1 MLLRTGA
8 GVAVDS
14 TVAAAF
20 VVLPVLPELLEL
32 SEAGAEVG
40 SGDGS
45 SVGAAVGSE
54 VGSLVGAAVGSE
66 VGSLVGSAD
75 GSASPGV
82 AGVGSAEGSVDGSAE
97 GSAVTEGSLSPG
109 VLSAKAYE
117 TAFEVPPPR
126 IT

>member
-1 MLLRTGA
+1 MKSNVFSTYSVLLRTGA

-20 VVLPVLPELLEL
+20 VVLPELLEL

-54 VGSLVGAAVGSE
+54 VGSLVGSV
-66 VGSLVGSAD
+66 D
-75 GSASPGV
+75 GSASPEV

-117 TAFEVPPPR
+117 TAFEVPP
-126 IT
+126 T

>member
-20 VVLPVLPELLEL
+20 VVLPELLEL
-32 SEAGAEVG
+32 SEAGAE
-40 SGDGS
+40 
-45 SVGAAVGSE
+45 
-54 VGSLVGAAVGSE
+54 VGAAVGSE
-66 VGSLVGSAD
+66 VGSLVGSVD

-117 TAFEVPPPR
+117 TAFEVPP
-126 IT
+126 T